1 MNFVLAADSP
11 LDHVLDKKHSK
22 SIWHLFDQPG
32 DSEVRTEVSNIGEIG
47 DLTVQTLAMIVGT
60 AFLIWLMFRVAK
72 RIRTGPETE
81 GNERYITKGRVAQL
95 LEVILV
101 YLRDQLIQP
110 VLGEKHTR
118 RYLPFLMTLFF
129 FILTINLI
137 GMLPLLDLQNLIGA
151 AIWGTEKGGQNFA
164 IIGGT
169 ATSNVSVTAMLA
181 LVSFVVIQIHSF
193 RELGFVGWLD
203 HLTCGLMKGPKG
215 LWLVVPIIFAVE
227 IAGVIIKPAAL
238 AIRLFANMLGGHIL
252 LATLLLLPTMLQ
264 KQMGFGTGGLM
275 AFSVVSGGF
284 AVIITFL
291 ELFVAFLQAFI
302 FMFLTAVFISLMSHE
317 EHEHEEHAEQEV
329 VDDLEGGAMAH
340 GSPLSIHPRHDRT
353 CRDTT
358 RITTRRT
365 NASLFGDSGTNEQV
379 LSHVRHGPSRHVPP
393 G

>member
-11 LDHVLDKKHSK
+11 LDHVLDKKHSN

-47 DLTVQTLAMIVGT
+47 NLTVQTLAMIVGT
-60 AFLIWLMFRVAK
+60 AFLIWLMFRIAG
-72 RIRTGPETE
+72 RIRTGPESE
-81 GNERYITKGRVAQL
+81 GNARYITKGRVAQL

-317 EHEHEEHAEQEV
+317 EHEHEEHAEHEDV
-329 VDDLEGGAMAH
+329 EDLESGAMAH
-340 GSPLSIHPRHDRT
+340 
-353 CRDTT
+353 
-358 RITTRRT
+358 
-365 NASLFGDSGTNEQV
+365 
-379 LSHVRHGPSRHVPP
+379 
-393 G
+393 